1 MARVSPTVEGFR
13 AAFGRPSLTFA
24 EIAWRWTI
32 GASAWALL
40 LFWFFEYLNT
50 LPVTKS
56 DLALLATRQPAWVG
70 RAISH
75 ILRGSLNRAVLAAL
89 CAALALSVLWIV
101 AGSIGRLATVRDLL
115 EYFRGQFASNVL
127 KEPDEAI
134 GRHALRSLIGLNSLR
149 VGLAWAAVLALV
161 GAAILAGFAST
172 ETDPRPGMVL
182 VLFLPLAVLICMAW
196 ATLSWLLSLAG
207 ILSVLER
214 QDTFGA
220 LSAALSFFRDRAG
233 DVFAVSTWTGL
244 AHFVAFSVAT
254 TAASLLLG
262 LMPIAPPRLVIAGV
276 IVVTVVYLA
285 IVDWLSM
292 ARLAGYICIAEM
304 PEAFALP
311 EQLPLGPAA
320 RQQSAPGASLQ
331 TTIDP
336 DEPILSDLT
345 SPMAGL

>member
-13 AAFGRPSLTFA
+13 AAFGRPSLAFA

-70 RAISH
+70 RAIGH

-101 AGSIGRLATVRDLL
+101 AASIGRLATVRDLL
-115 EYFRGQFASNVL
+115 EYFRGQFASNVP

-134 GRHALRSLIGLNSLR
+134 GRHALGSLIGLNSLR
-149 VGLAWAAVLALV
+149 VGLAWAAMLALV

-172 ETDPRPGMVL
+172 ETNPRPSMVL

-214 QDTFGA
+214 QDKFGA

-233 DVFAVSTWTGL
+233 AVFAVSTWTGL

-254 TAASLLLG
+254 TAASLPLG

-276 IVVTVVYLA
+276 IVVTVVYFA
-285 IVDWLSM
+285 IVDWLSV

-304 PEAFALP
+304 PEAFVLP
-311 EQLPLGPAA
+311 EQLPLGLAA
-320 RQQSAPGASLQ
+320 KQQSAPGASLQ